1 MEFEYIPLSDI
12 KIVEG
17 QPREE
22 FDEER
27 LKQLANSIR
36 EVGQLQ
42 PVIVK
47 KDKNKYRLISGER
60 RYRAIK
66 ENGKKDKIAAL
77 IFSENITQDTLH
89 QIQLVENLQRQDLN
103 ALERAISI
111 QRFIEDN
118 DLTKKAASKK
128 LGVPRTTLTE
138 WLTIL
143 EVDEK
148 YQKEV
153 IKEDSPLSLSHVS
166 LARGLANKT
175 GDPSKTK
182 SLLNNILKFNLSRS
196 ETKEIIKLFH
206 NYLHMSMD
214 EAVAAILLKR
224 ERQKISKKLNK
235 DNGKSSSKPVKTL
248 VNSLNKTGQ
257 NIEKVMSEIGNL
269 DKKQQEDVLDQ
280 FLYIYQLMEIM
291 IPKIKEENVNE
302 LIEKIKTE
310 NFTN

>member
-1 MEFEYIPLSDI
+1 MEFKYIPLNEI
-12 KIVEG
+12 KVDKG

-27 LKQLANSIR
+27 LKELANSIQ

-42 PVIVK
+42 PIIVK
-47 KDKNKYRLISGER
+47 KTGEKFSLISGER
-60 RYRAIK
+60 RFRAIK
-66 ENGKKDKIAAL
+66 DNGKKDKIAAL
-77 IFSENITQDTLH
+77 IFTENIKEDTLR

-103 ALERAISI
+103 AIERAKSI
-111 QRFIEDN
+111 KRFIDDN
-118 DLTKKAASKK
+118 NLTKKEASKK

-143 EVDEK
+143 DVDEK

-153 IKEDSPLSLSHVS
+153 LKEDSPLSLSHIA
-166 LARGLANKT
+166 LAIGLANKT

-182 SLLNNILKFNLSRS
+182 SLLNKVLKFNLSRS

-206 NYLHMSMD
+206 NYLHMSME

-224 ERQKISKKLNK
+224 ERQKISEKLNK

-248 VNSLNKTGQ
+248 INSLNKTGQ

-269 DKKQQEDVLDQ
+269 DQEQQKDVLDQ

-291 IPKIKEENVNE
+291 IPKIKDEDINK
-302 LIEKIKTE
+302 LIEKIKIE
-310 NFTN
+310 NF

>member
-1 MEFEYIPLSDI
+1 MEFEYISLNEI
-12 KIVEG
+12 KIDEE

-27 LKQLANSIR
+27 LKQLANSIK

-42 PVIVK
+42 PIIVK
-47 KDKNKYRLISGER
+47 KDKEKYILISGER

-66 ENGKKDKIAAL
+66 ENEKKDKIAAL
-77 IFSENITQDTLH
+77 IFSENIGQGTLR

-103 ALERAISI
+103 AIERAKSI
-111 QRFIEDN
+111 QRFIDDN
-118 DLTKKAASKK
+118 DLTKKDASKK

-143 EVDEK
+143 EVSEK

-182 SLLNNILKFNLSRS
+182 SLLNNVLKFNLSRS

-206 NYLHMSMD
+206 NYLHMDMD

-224 ERQKISKKLNK
+224 ERQKISEKLNENNEK
-235 DNGKSSSKPVKTL
+235 TSSKPVKTL
-248 VNSLNKTGQ
+248 ISSLNKTGQ

-269 DKKQQEDVLDQ
+269 DQGQQEDVLDQ

-291 IPKIKEENVNE
+291 IPKIKEENINE
-302 LIEKIKTE
+302 LIEKIKVG
-310 NFTN
+310 NLNN

>member
-1 MEFEYIPLSDI
+1 MEFEYILLSDI
-12 KIVEG
+12 KIDEG
-17 QPREE
+17 QPRKE
-22 FDEER
+22 FDKER
-27 LKQLANSIR
+27 LKQLANSIK

-42 PVIVK
+42 PVIVQ
-47 KDKNKYRLISGER
+47 KDKEKYKLISGER

-103 ALERAISI
+103 VIERAKSI
-111 QRFIEDN
+111 QRFIDDN

-153 IKEDSPLSLSHVS
+153 IKEDSSLSLSHIS

-182 SLLNNILKFNLSRS
+182 KLLNSVLKFNLNRS
-196 ETKEIIKLFH
+196 ETKDIIKLFH

-224 ERQKISKKLNK
+224 ERQKIAEKLNE
-235 DNGKSSSKPVKTL
+235 DNGNSSSKPVKTL
-248 VNSLNKTGQ
+248 INSLNKTGQ

-269 DKKQQEDVLDQ
+269 DQEHQENVLDQ

-291 IPKIKEENVNE
+291 IPKIKDENINA
-302 LIEKIKTE
+302 LIEKIKNE
-310 NFTN
+310 NFNN

>member
-1 MEFEYIPLSDI
+1 MEFENIPLNDI
-12 KIVEG
+12 EIDEG

-27 LKQLANSIR
+27 LKQLANSIK

-42 PVIVK
+42 PIIVK
-47 KDKNKYRLISGER
+47 KNGEKFSLISGER

-77 IFSENITQDTLH
+77 IFSEDIKEDTLR

-103 ALERAISI
+103 AIERAKSI
-111 QRFIEDN
+111 QRFIDDN
-118 DLTKKAASKK
+118 NLTKKAASKK

-143 EVDEK
+143 EVQER

-153 IKEDSPLSLSHVS
+153 IKEDSPLSLSHIS

-182 SLLNNILKFNLSRS
+182 SLLNNVLKFNLSRS

-224 ERQKISKKLNK
+224 ERKKISEKLNEN
-235 DNGKSSSKPVKTL
+235 NGKSSSKPVKTL
-248 VNSLNKTGQ
+248 INSLNKTGQ
-257 NIEKVMSEIGNL
+257 NIEKVMSEVGNL
-269 DKKQQEDVLDQ
+269 GQEQQEDVLDQ

-291 IPKIKEENVNE
+291 IPKMKDENISE
-302 LIEKIKTE
+302 LIEKIKIE
-310 NFTN
+310 NFNN

>member
-1 MEFEYIPLSDI
+1 MEFENIPLSDI
-12 KIVEG
+12 KIDEG

-27 LKQLANSIR
+27 LKQLANSIK

-42 PVIVK
+42 PIIVK
-47 KDKNKYRLISGER
+47 KIGENYLLISGER

-77 IFSENITQDTLH
+77 IFSEDIKEDTLR

-103 ALERAISI
+103 AIERAKSI
-111 QRFIEDN
+111 QRFIDDN
-118 DLTKKAASKK
+118 NLTKKAASKK

-143 EVDEK
+143 EVQER

-153 IKEDSPLSLSHVS
+153 IKEDSPLSLSHIS

-182 SLLNNILKFNLSRS
+182 DLLNSVLKFNLSRS

-224 ERQKISKKLNK
+224 ERQKISKKLNEE
-235 DNGKSSSKPVKTL
+235 NGKSSSKPVKTL
-248 VNSLNKTGQ
+248 INSLNKTGQ

-269 DKKQQEDVLDQ
+269 EQEQQEDVLDQ

-291 IPKIKEENVNE
+291 IPKIKEENISE
-302 LIEKIKTE
+302 LIEKIKIE
-310 NFTN
+310 NFNN